1 MSKYSPVYKQAL
13 AMQRLTHKQ
22 AVAPDTEPSTL
33 CELAK
38 TFISLEMLKLRLRM
52 KPAPKP
58 IDTTKIPVKPT
69 TKPAES
75 FSESGVS

>member
-1 MSKYSPVYKQAL
+1 
-13 AMQRLTHKQ
+13 MQRLAHQHAIAEGT
-22 AVAPDTEPSTL
+22 DPSSL

-58 IDTTKIPVKPT
+58 IDTTKLVKAP
-69 TKPAES
+69 KRQQAQD
-75 FSESGVS
+75 FSEV